1 MSINVNDLSSAV
13 LLLESDF
20 RYIRSKLKDI
30 DLINFNK
37 QLNECC
43 SRVFDD
49 CLISNKNSIDSSEM
63 KERLEVIKKN
73 LESCKKVGQIQGGE
87 SRLDFVGERISE
99 VNVLVGEKLSQLGE
113 KVCKFDRN
121 LSFLSN
127 LIDSHIEF
135 REINKQLSEM
145 LASDTEPA
153 QFSGDVVLLEA
164 RFNELTNDKSLKKH
178 FDMHHKTDNE
188 GFLKGISEMK
198 LRAQSEL
205 LLKGIVF
212 ILEGLKAGTSE
223 TSAFEQVFAQFP
235 PKLQW
240 AVFKNAGIV
249 AEEFPLNLEI
259 VQPKFMAHHSLKPM
273 QGALDRRNAQVG
285 GILFRHACN
294 LFLDPEK
301 AFVACVMALEGYED
315 ALIGQSVAEGLRTKY
330 LSDAQAIEKKRIDSS
345 LTDPFEGL
353 KGIIGLNS
361 KSEMDE
367 SSRRERIQQ
376 LLLDAE
382 KRGLRLHGP
391 KGVYFWVWFLA
402 HQKDPSVG
410 GLTFGQDNAHKNSD
424 RLIQAIDEAT
434 STPSQLLQRYESIE
448 IRSMRALKTELE
460 KVKAHSLNS
469 ETQQD
474 IVHAILLAALNGGV
488 VLNEPRGVYYHVWA
502 IANKMDKRARGDNWG
517 RDNASKNIDRLLQAI
532 DLSQKVS
539 TM

>member
-20 RYIRSKLKDI
+20 RYIRSKLKDL

-87 SRLDFVGERISE
+87 SRLDF
-99 VNVLVGEKLSQLGE
+99 VGEKLSQLGE

-198 LRAQSEL
+198 LRAQS
-205 LLKGIVF
+205 
-212 ILEGLKAGTSE
+212 
-223 TSAFEQVFAQFP
+223 
-235 PKLQW
+235 
-240 AVFKNAGIV
+240 
-249 AEEFPLNLEI
+249 
-259 VQPKFMAHHSLKPM
+259 
-273 QGALDRRNAQVG
+273 
-285 GILFRHACN
+285 
-294 LFLDPEK
+294 
-301 AFVACVMALEGYED
+301 
-315 ALIGQSVAEGLRTKY
+315 
-330 LSDAQAIEKKRIDSS
+330 
-345 LTDPFEGL
+345 
-353 KGIIGLNS
+353 
-361 KSEMDE
+361 
-367 SSRRERIQQ
+367 
-376 LLLDAE
+376 
-382 KRGLRLHGP
+382 
-391 KGVYFWVWFLA
+391 
-402 HQKDPSVG
+402 
-410 GLTFGQDNAHKNSD
+410 
-424 RLIQAIDEAT
+424 
-434 STPSQLLQRYESIE
+434 
-448 IRSMRALKTELE
+448 
-460 KVKAHSLNS
+460 
-469 ETQQD
+469 
-474 IVHAILLAALNGGV
+474 
-488 VLNEPRGVYYHVWA
+488 
-502 IANKMDKRARGDNWG
+502 
-517 RDNASKNIDRLLQAI
+517 
-532 DLSQKVS
+532 
-539 TM
+539 